1 MKNLFKLFYYY
12 IVFKS
17 FFKSEEE
24 RIKEEILYKQRGID
38 KIKQYL
44 KYDLYQSELD
54 DLLKIKEKNYTILK
68 KEKLTLLKSKHLK

>member
-24 RIKEEILYKQRGID
+24 RIKEEIRYKQKVKELTIN
-38 KIKQYL
+38 L
-44 KYDLYQSELD
+44 K
-54 DLLKIKEKNYTILK
+54 
-68 KEKLTLLKSKHLK
+68 